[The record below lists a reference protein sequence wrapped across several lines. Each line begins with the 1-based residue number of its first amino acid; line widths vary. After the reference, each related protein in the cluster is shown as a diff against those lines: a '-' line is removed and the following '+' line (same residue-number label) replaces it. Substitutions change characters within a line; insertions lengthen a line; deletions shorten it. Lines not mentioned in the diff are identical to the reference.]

1 MSSNADF
8 PQGSHARDEF
18 GRGASILSLDAHHH
32 LRARMT
38 TDSFQ
43 AGWRSLLLRGYEDAP
58 EAQFTT
64 PPTMDHLIVLVT
76 GGACN
81 IEGRFR
87 GKWQSATY
95 SPGSLAM
102 TAPGEEVTLR
112 WRGATRHSTLQLHI
126 PAATIRASLERLSPH
141 NAGLQLLPHGLSHD
155 DPLIRSLILNL
166 ADAVVSGAPD
176 LYAESAAELLAAHLV
191 VRYGGC
197 TPPRPPSREIAR
209 VRRVRDYMQANLSS
223 DVSLETLAS
232 IAYLSRYHLI
242 RVFKQVYGET
252 PLRFLTRLRIEHA
265 SQRLAEGDDPIAGIA
280 VDCGYPNPTHF
291 AAAFRRLVGVTPTV
305 YRQRCAG

>member
-1 MSSNADF
+1 MI
-8 PQGSHARDEF
+8 R
-18 GRGASILSLDAHHH
+18 SLDAHRH
-32 LRARMT
+32 LRATLM

-64 PPTMDHLIVLVT
+64 PPTRDHLIVLVV

-95 SPGSLAM
+95 GPGSLAM

-112 WRGATRHSTLQLHI
+112 WRGTTRHSTLQLHI
-126 PAATIRASLERLSPH
+126 PAATIRSSLEQISPG
-141 NAGLQLLPHGLSHD
+141 NVGARLLPHGLSYD
-155 DPLIRSLILNL
+155 DPLIRSLILSL
-166 ADAVVSGAPD
+166 ADAVASGAPN
-176 LYAESAAELLAAHLV
+176 LYAETAAELLAAHLI
-191 VRYGGC
+191 VRYGGSS
-197 TPPRPPSREIAR
+197 PPPPPSRELAR
-209 VRRVRDYMQANLSS
+209 VQRVRDYMQANLGK
-223 DVSLETLAS
+223 DVSLGTLARV
-232 IAYLSRYHLI
+232 AYLSRYHLI
-242 RVFKQVYGET
+242 RVFKHVYGET

-265 SQRLAEGDDPIAGIA
+265 SQRLAAGDDPIATIA

-291 AAAFRRLVGVTPTV
+291 AAAFRRLVGVTPTT
-305 YRQRCAG
+305 YRQRRAG